1 MHEDG
6 RVASQ
11 RGRISSATD
20 ILRAVGFV
28 VVIVVAV
35 VLLAPRRHYD
45 AIKEIDYTG
54 DLASARALAPYHVL
68 APEGLATGWK
78 PTSVRYVEQDGHTM
92 WHLGYLSPAEEY
104 VGVEQSDGPAAAWI
118 RQQTHGGRL
127 EGSMP
132 VEGELWS
139 MRYQPD
145 KNLRSLAMTEDG
157 VTTVVAG
164 IASYQTLAE
173 LAGAL
178 E

>member
-1 MHEDG
+1 M
-6 RVASQ
+6 ASQ
-11 RGRISSATD
+11 QVRISSPTD

-28 VVIVVAV
+28 VLIVVAV

-68 APEGLATGWK
+68 APQGLAVGWK

-104 VGVEQSDGPAAAWI
+104 VGIEQSDGPAEVWI
-118 RQQTHGGRL
+118 RQQTHGGRP
-127 EGSMP
+127 EGTMP
-132 VEGELWS
+132 VDGQTWT
-139 MRYQPD
+139 MRYQAD
-145 KNLRSLAMTEDG
+145 KDLRSLAVTEDG

-173 LAGAL
+173 LALSL